1 MAESKKT
8 KKVLSGTVVS
18 NKMDKTI
25 VVEVKR
31 RFSHPVYKRVIT
43 TSRRYKAHDGNN
55 QCNIGDQVRIIE
67 SRPISRDKKWRL
79 LDIVRNAKLEQE
91 TEDTENIDTV

>member
-1 MAESKKT
+1 MGEGKKT

-31 RFSHPVYKRVIT
+31 RFSHPIYKRVV
-43 TSRRYKAHDGNN
+43 TSSKKYKAHDGNN

-67 SRPISRDKKWRL
+67 SRPISKDKRWRL
-79 LDIVRNAKLEQE
+79 LEVLRNANIEQE
-91 TEDTENIDTV
+91 TGNTENIDTV